1 MKPDI
6 QQEVQE
12 NELQGLQSL
21 PTIPGVFIQQE
32 VQENKLQGL
41 QSLPTVPGVLNNV
54 RQHIKQDI
62 KHIDQEQWEINEQQ
76 WDRYPHVQQQSV
88 YIGRIWASCFSVAMY
103 L

>member
-12 NELQGLQSL
+12 NELR
-21 PTIPGVFIQQE
+21 VIQQE

-41 QSLPTVPGVLNNV
+41 QSLPTIPGVLNNV
-54 RQHIKQDI
+54 RQQDI

-76 WDRYPHVQQQSV
+76 WDRYPHVQQQSI
-88 YIGRIWASCFSVAMY
+88 YIRGAFGRIWASCFSVAMY

>member
-21 PTIPGVFIQQE
+21 PTIPGV
-32 VQENKLQGL
+32 
-41 QSLPTVPGVLNNV
+41 LNNV

-62 KHIDQEQWEINEQQ
+62 IHIDQEQWGINEQQ

-88 YIGRIWASCFSVAMY
+88 YIRGAIGRIWASCFSVAMY